1 MNRTTARRVAAIV
14 FWCGVVIGC
23 KKQVQTATTTTAP
36 TMAPA
41 NQLNIAAAAD
51 LHFALDAVAQKF
63 RQSHAGMDVE
73 ITYGSSGDFFSQIS
87 NHAPFDLFLSA
98 DTSYPEKLLASG
110 EAVKGSEFKYAIGR
124 IVLWAPK
131 GSKFDPATRKMDA
144 LSDPDV
150 KRIAIANPDHAP
162 YGRAA
167 EAALK
172 KYNLWDTLGPKIV
185 KGSNISET
193 ATMVET
199 GGVEVGI
206 IALSLAMAPSMKDAG
221 TYYEIPLEDYPTMN
235 QEGVIISYAK
245 NPDAAGQF
253 KQFLMGGESRKILQ
267 QFGFAI
273 PRE

>member
-1 MNRTTARRVAAIV
+1 MLC
-14 FWCGVVIGC
+14 WCGLLIGC
-23 KKQVQTATTTTAP
+23 KKQVQTATTTPATAP
-36 TMAPA
+36 V
-41 NQLNIAAAAD
+41 NLLNIAAAAD

-63 RQSHAGMDVE
+63 RESHAGIDVA
-73 ITYGSSGDFFSQIS
+73 ITYGSSGNFFSQIS

-98 DTSYPEKLLASG
+98 DTSYPAKLLASG
-110 EAVKGSEFKYAIGR
+110 EAMKGSEFNYAIGR
-124 IVLWAPK
+124 IVLWAPN

-144 LSDPDV
+144 LSDPDI

-162 YGRAA
+162 YGRAT

-172 KYNLWDTLGPKIV
+172 KHNLWDKLGPKIV

-193 ATMVET
+193 ATMVQS
-199 GGVEVGI
+199 GGADVGI

-221 TYYEIPLEDYPTMN
+221 TYYDIPLEDYPTMN
-235 QEGVIISYAK
+235 QEGVILSYAK

-253 KQFLMGGESRKILQ
+253 KQFLMGEEARKILQ